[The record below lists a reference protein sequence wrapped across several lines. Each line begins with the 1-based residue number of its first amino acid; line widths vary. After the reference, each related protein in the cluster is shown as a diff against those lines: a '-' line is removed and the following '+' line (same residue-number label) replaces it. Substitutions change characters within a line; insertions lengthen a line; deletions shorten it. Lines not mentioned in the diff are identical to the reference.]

1 MPIRLTRCLRRW
13 GLSDFIEVG
22 SFKMIIPLDEKM
34 NAKFTVTGGIVSDT
48 VSGPVIDT
56 VPMILHK
63 TYMFLQEL
71 PRDISRH

>member
-1 MPIRLTRCLRRW
+1 
-13 GLSDFIEVG
+13 
-22 SFKMIIPLDEKM
+22 MIIPLDEKM

-71 PRDISRH
+71 PRDISRHLNC